1 MKPDYGYVSAKGEHG
16 FINELKGRLSAYCEA
31 KELMMSCKSLI
42 LYIALKNI
50 CKEIGCL
57 E

>member
-50 CKEIGCL
+50 CKEIKEC
-57 E
+57 